1 MSESFKFS
9 YPLLRNTRMDN
20 SLSSK
25 LTKLAA
31 RIRKSSSQLFTVSTS
46 RDHLL
51 PSSSSS
57 LNKCLSENNLCLS
70 NESAG
75 DAPDKDLLADPC
87 NQYDHSDNSSP
98 STPRRCRRKKTRGY
112 HHLSSRRKSS
122 PSGMKKSTSLMEYI
136 FKKYFAFLKCI
147 SYF

>member
-1 MSESFKFS
+1 
-9 YPLLRNTRMDN
+9 MDN

-70 NESAG
+70 NESA
-75 DAPDKDLLADPC
+75 DKDPC

-98 STPRRCRRKKTRGY
+98 STPRRCRRQKTRGY

-122 PSGMKKSTSLMEYI
+122 PSGMKKSASLMEYI
-136 FKKYFAFLKCI
+136 FKKYFAFLKRI